1 MPVHNS
7 SRSAWLYTNLKTTR
21 YRNGDLIPTGLS
33 DTQWQNTTTGAYAIY
48 NDIAQ
53 NNNIYGKLYNW
64 YAVADPRELCPTGW
78 HVPSDS
84 EWDTLVNYLGG
95 GSVAGGKMKTIG
107 DLQSGTGLWQSPN
120 TGATNSSG
128 FSGLPGGFRNYD
140 GSFSNIGTFGDW
152 WSSTPNG
159 SNNAWDRYLYSNS
172 GDVYRVIGNKQ
183 AGISVRCL
191 RD

>member
-1 MPVHNS
+1 M
-7 SRSAWLYTNLKTTR
+7 KTTR

-84 EWDTLVNYLGG
+84 EWNQLVKFLDPQADTICLACPQ
-95 GSVAGGKMKTIG
+95 SQIAGGMMKSVG
-107 DLQSGTGLWQSPN
+107 DLQSGTGLWEIPN

-128 FSGLPGGFRNYD
+128 FSGLPGGTRYIN
-140 GSFSNIGTFGDW
+140 GSYGEVGDYGYW
-152 WSSTPNG
+152 WSSTPFGTNDAWSRELSYDNG
-159 SNNAWDRYLYSNS
+159 IVNSYYL
-172 GDVYRVIGNKQ
+172 VKQ
-183 AGISVRCL
+183 NGFSVRCI